1 MPNPN
6 NTAVLLTVDTATI
19 TEANKDEEV
28 TFTDNQTDDPSET
41 SGSPSTY
48 VSSVKRGTQL
58 SWSGAATNGTT
69 AVLITSVTKKS
80 DSPVD
85 ILQSIGVPSTTGVVT
100 AVVKGTPPEPS
111 TAQETYSVSFSF
123 VGADNLTKSFTIDPR
138 LKMR

>member
-6 NTAVLLTVDTATI
+6 NTAVLLTVDTASI
-19 TEANKDEEV
+19 TEANKDEKV
-28 TFTDNQTDDPSET
+28 TFTDNQSDDPSET

-69 AVLITSVTKKS
+69 AVSITSVTKKT

-85 ILQSIGVPSTTGVVT
+85 ILQSIGPSNGGVVT
-100 AVVKGTPPEPS
+100 AVVNGTPPNPT

-123 VGADNLTKSFTIDPR
+123 VGADNVTKSFTIDPR